1 MLIDLFQQRTW
12 RKCWHDPWVPCSAV
26 EVIVLGFIACSFTC
40 LFLLCQCK
48 TLHLNVQHH
57 GQKDNISYEI
67 LKNHIFIFRR
77 GRNGTANSVNIGFVM
92 TWPDVLFNIPTF
104 YDIPNIISVMP
115 WWFVS
120 AAASDQ
126 KKHRMHVVAIYAWLC
141 LSCGNSGA
149 DISNSG
155 CVL

>member
-1 MLIDLFQQRTW
+1 MEKMLTW
-12 RKCWHDPWVPCSAV
+12 PLSSLQCCRGHCSWLHCLQLYCV
-26 EVIVLGFIACSFTC
+26 C

-77 GRNGTANSVNIGFVM
+77 GQNGTANSVNIGFVM

-126 KKHRMHVVAIYAWLC
+126 KKRRKHVVAIYAWLC
-141 LSCGNSGA
+141 LSCANSGA
-149 DISNSG
+149 DTSNSG